1 MGRKVGYY
9 MKKIIFVLLCML
21 MCMCQGCS
29 DEEVM
34 EIISE
39 EGNKE
44 QFSDNEQISDNAID
58 VAKDT
63 GVENTEKTEN
73 IETNDSQSFVVYVS
87 GYVNNPGVY
96 ELSAGSRVID
106 AIDAAGGY
114 SKEAYDNYLNLASLI
129 ADGQMIYVP
138 SEEEVESGS
147 IERGVASGADG
158 SGVGGVTGGNGGGN
172 GGNSSDSGTLVN
184 INQASK
190 EELMTLP
197 GIGESKAD
205 KIIAYREANGRFNSP
220 EGIME
225 ISGIKDGL
233 YNKIKDKICAN

>member
-1 MGRKVGYY
+1 

-44 QFSDNEQISDNAID
+44 QISDNAID
-58 VAKDT
+58 EAKDT

-73 IETNDSQSFVVYVS
+73 IETNDSQSFVVYVA

-114 SKEAYDNYLNLASLI
+114 
-129 ADGQMIYVP
+129 
-138 SEEEVESGS
+138 
-147 IERGVASGADG
+147 
-158 SGVGGVTGGNGGGN
+158 
-172 GGNSSDSGTLVN
+172 
-184 INQASK
+184 
-190 EELMTLP
+190 
-197 GIGESKAD
+197 
-205 KIIAYREANGRFNSP
+205 
-220 EGIME
+220 
-225 ISGIKDGL
+225 
-233 YNKIKDKICAN
+233 

>member
-1 MGRKVGYY
+1 
-9 MKKIIFVLLCML
+9 MKKIIFVILCML
-21 MCMCQGCS
+21 MCVCQGCS

-39 EGNKE
+39 EADKE
-44 QFSDNEQISDNAID
+44 ENADDSIEEASDALAD
-58 VAKDT
+58 
-63 GVENTEKTEN
+63 NTEKTEN

-114 SKEAYDNYLNLASLI
+114 SKEAYDHYLNLASLI
-129 ADGQMIYVP
+129 SDGQMIYVP

-158 SGVGGVTGGNGGGN
+158 SGVGGVTGGA
-172 GGNSSDSGTLVN
+172 LVN

>member
-1 MGRKVGYY
+1 
-9 MKKIIFVLLCML
+9 MKKIIFVILCML

-205 KIIAYREANGRFNSP
+205 KIIAYREENGRFSTP

>member
-1 MGRKVGYY
+1 
-9 MKKIIFVLLCML
+9 ML
-21 MCMCQGCS
+21 MCVCQGCS

-39 EGNKE
+39 EADKE
-44 QFSDNEQISDNAID
+44 ENADDSIEED
-58 VAKDT
+58 SGALAD
-63 GVENTEKTEN
+63 NTEKTEN

-114 SKEAYDNYLNLASLI
+114 SKEAYENYLNLASLI

-172 GGNSSDSGTLVN
+172 GGNSSGSGALVN

>member
-1 MGRKVGYY
+1 
-9 MKKIIFVLLCML
+9 
-21 MCMCQGCS
+21 MCQGCS

-172 GGNSSDSGTLVN
+172 SSGSGALVN

-205 KIIAYREANGRFNSP
+205 KIIAYREENGRFSTP

>member
-1 MGRKVGYY
+1 
-9 MKKIIFVLLCML
+9 MKKIIFVILCML
-21 MCMCQGCS
+21 MCVCQGCS

-39 EGNKE
+39 EADKE
-44 QFSDNEQISDNAID
+44 ENADDSLEEASDALAD
-58 VAKDT
+58 
-63 GVENTEKTEN
+63 NTEKTEN
-73 IETNDSQSFVVYVS
+73 IETNDSQSFVVYVA

-114 SKEAYDNYLNLASLI
+114 SKKAYDNYLNLASLI
-129 ADGQMIYVP
+129 SDGQMIYVP

-172 GGNSSDSGTLVN
+172 GGNSSGSGALVN

>member
-1 MGRKVGYY
+1 
-9 MKKIIFVLLCML
+9 ML

-138 SEEEVESGS
+138 SEEEIESGS

-158 SGVGGVTGGNGGGN
+158 SGAGGVTGGNGGGN

-205 KIIAYREANGRFNSP
+205 KIIAYREENGRFSTP

>member
-1 MGRKVGYY
+1 

-73 IETNDSQSFVVYVS
+73 IETNDSQSFVVYVA

-96 ELSAGSRVID
+96 ELKEGSRIID
-106 AIDAAGGY
+106 AIDSAGGY
-114 SKEAYDNYLNLASLI
+114 SKEAYENYLNLASLI

-138 SEEEVESGS
+138 SEEEIESGS

-158 SGVGGVTGGNGGGN
+158 SGAGGVTGGNGGGN

>member
-1 MGRKVGYY
+1 

-172 GGNSSDSGTLVN
+172 SSGSGALVN

>member
-1 MGRKVGYY
+1 
-9 MKKIIFVLLCML
+9 MKKIIFVILCML
-21 MCMCQGCS
+21 MCVCQGCS

-39 EGNKE
+39 EADKE
-44 QFSDNEQISDNAID
+44 ENADDSIEEVSDALAD
-58 VAKDT
+58 
-63 GVENTEKTEN
+63 NTEKTEN

-114 SKEAYDNYLNLASLI
+114 SKKAYDNYLNLASLI

-138 SEEEVESGS
+138 SEEEIESGS
-147 IERGVASGADG
+147 FERGVASGADG
-158 SGVGGVTGGNGGGN
+158 SGAGGVTGGNGGGN
-172 GGNSSDSGTLVN
+172 SSGSGALVN

-205 KIIAYREANGRFNSP
+205 KIIAYREENGRFSTP

>member
-1 MGRKVGYY
+1 MGRKVGYL
-9 MKKIIFVLLCML
+9 MKKIIFVILCML
-21 MCMCQGCS
+21 MCVCQGCS

-39 EGNKE
+39 EADKE
-44 QFSDNEQISDNAID
+44 ENADDSLEEASDALAD
-58 VAKDT
+58 
-63 GVENTEKTEN
+63 NTEKTEN

-129 ADGQMIYVP
+129 SDGQMLYVP

-172 GGNSSDSGTLVN
+172 GGNSSGSGALVN

-205 KIIAYREANGRFNSP
+205 KIIAYREENGRFSTP

>member
-1 MGRKVGYY
+1 
-9 MKKIIFVLLCML
+9 
-21 MCMCQGCS
+21 MCICQGCS

-39 EGNKE
+39 EADKE
-44 QFSDNEQISDNAID
+44 ENADDSIEEASDALAD
-58 VAKDT
+58 
-63 GVENTEKTEN
+63 NTEKTEN

-129 ADGQMIYVP
+129 SDGQMIYVP

-205 KIIAYREANGRFNSP
+205 KIIAYREENGRFSTP

>member
-1 MGRKVGYY
+1 
-9 MKKIIFVLLCML
+9 
-21 MCMCQGCS
+21 MCQGCS

-147 IERGVASGADG
+147 IERGAASGADG

-172 GGNSSDSGTLVN
+172 GGNSSGSGALVN

-205 KIIAYREANGRFNSP
+205 KIIAYREENGRFSTP

>member
-1 MGRKVGYY
+1 
-9 MKKIIFVLLCML
+9 MKKIIFVILCML
-21 MCMCQGCS
+21 MCVCQGCS

-39 EGNKE
+39 EADKE
-44 QFSDNEQISDNAID
+44 ENADDSIEEASDALAD
-58 VAKDT
+58 
-63 GVENTEKTEN
+63 NTEKTEN
-73 IETNDSQSFVVYVS
+73 IETNDSQSFVVYVA

-138 SEEEVESGS
+138 SEEEIESGS
-147 IERGVASGADG
+147 FERGVASGADG
-158 SGVGGVTGGNGGGN
+158 SGAGGVTGGNGGGN

>member
-1 MGRKVGYY
+1 MGRKVGYL
-9 MKKIIFVLLCML
+9 MKKIIFVILCML
-21 MCMCQGCS
+21 MCVCQGCS

-39 EGNKE
+39 EADKE
-44 QFSDNEQISDNAID
+44 ENADDSIEEASDALAD
-58 VAKDT
+58 
-63 GVENTEKTEN
+63 NTEKTEN

-129 ADGQMIYVP
+129 SDGQMIYVP

-172 GGNSSDSGTLVN
+172 SSGSGALVN

-205 KIIAYREANGRFNSP
+205 KIIAYREENGRFSTP

>member
-1 MGRKVGYY
+1 
-9 MKKIIFVLLCML
+9 MKKIIFVILCML
-21 MCMCQGCS
+21 MCVCHGCS

-39 EGNKE
+39 EADKE
-44 QFSDNEQISDNAID
+44 ENADDSIEEASDALAD
-58 VAKDT
+58 
-63 GVENTEKTEN
+63 NTEKTEN
-73 IETNDSQSFVVYVS
+73 IETDDSQSFVVYVS

-138 SEEEVESGS
+138 SEEEIESGS

-158 SGVGGVTGGNGGGN
+158 SGAGGVTGGNGGGN

>member
-1 MGRKVGYY
+1 
-9 MKKIIFVLLCML
+9 MKKIIFVILCML
-21 MCMCQGCS
+21 MCVCQGCS

-39 EGNKE
+39 EADKE
-44 QFSDNEQISDNAID
+44 ENADDSIEEASDALAD
-58 VAKDT
+58 
-63 GVENTEKTEN
+63 NTEKTEN
-73 IETNDSQSFVVYVS
+73 IETDDSQSFVVYVS

-172 GGNSSDSGTLVN
+172 SSGSGALVN

-205 KIIAYREANGRFNSP
+205 KIIAYREENGRFSTP

>member
-1 MGRKVGYY
+1 
-9 MKKIIFVLLCML
+9 MKKIIFVILCML
-21 MCMCQGCS
+21 MCVCQGCS

-39 EGNKE
+39 EADKE
-44 QFSDNEQISDNAID
+44 ENADDSIEED
-58 VAKDT
+58 SGALAD
-63 GVENTEKTEN
+63 NTEKTEN

-114 SKEAYDNYLNLASLI
+114 SKEAYENYLNLASLI

-172 GGNSSDSGTLVN
+172 GGNSSGSGALVN

-205 KIIAYREANGRFNSP
+205 KIIAYREENGRFSTP

>member
-1 MGRKVGYY
+1 
-9 MKKIIFVLLCML
+9 ML
-21 MCMCQGCS
+21 MCVCQGCS

-39 EGNKE
+39 EADKE
-44 QFSDNEQISDNAID
+44 ENADDSIEMASDASAD
-58 VAKDT
+58 
-63 GVENTEKTEN
+63 NTEKTEN
-73 IETNDSQSFVVYVS
+73 IETNDSQSFVVYVA

-96 ELSAGSRVID
+96 ELKEGSRIID
-106 AIDAAGGY
+106 AIDSAGGY
-114 SKEAYDNYLNLASLI
+114 SKEAYENYLNLASLI

-138 SEEEVESGS
+138 SEEEVSQGNVES
-147 IERGVASGADG
+147 IA
-158 SGVGGVTGGNGGGN
+158 GNGGTSGISVNGN
-172 GGNSSDSGTLVN
+172 GGNSGSIGTGNSGGLVN
-184 INQASK
+184 INSASK

-205 KIIAYREANGRFNSP
+205 KIIAYREENGRFNSP